1 MLLIKLK
8 FLETVFF
15 TDVLNQA
22 NLWLKN
28 LKEVVGKL
36 KEVSW
41 VSSRKSSNCKTT
53 TTNYFKSKY
62 VKNSKLSRG

>member
-53 TTNYFKSKY
+53 NYYFKSKY